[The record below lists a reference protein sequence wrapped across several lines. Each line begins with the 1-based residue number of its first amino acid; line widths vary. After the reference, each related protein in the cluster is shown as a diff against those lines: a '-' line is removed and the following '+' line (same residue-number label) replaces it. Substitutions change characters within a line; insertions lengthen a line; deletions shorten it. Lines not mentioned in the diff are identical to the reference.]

1 MTISYKTSLPNY
13 TIPFHAKP
21 NQNNQLLKQF
31 NQLHNQLN
39 HLIGASSGIVGA
51 SGNIVPSGLVL
62 PYGLVV
68 GNAILD
74 WDVDYTG
81 PGVDGYGWRRIFD
94 AEQCCLE
101 CLQVQ
106 GCSHWTTVPVGGE
119 GHGCWLKT

>member
-21 NQNNQLLKQF
+21 NQINQLLKQF
-31 NQLHNQLN
+31 NQLLKQFNQLLNQLN
-39 HLIGASSGIVGA
+39 HLIGASSGIIGA

-81 PGVDGYGWRRIFD
+81 SGWMDMNI
-94 AEQCCLE
+94 
-101 CLQVQ
+101 
-106 GCSHWTTVPVGGE
+106 
-119 GHGCWLKT
+119 

>member
-1 MTISYKTSLPNY
+1 M
-13 TIPFHAKP
+13 
-21 NQNNQLLKQF
+21 
-31 NQLHNQLN
+31 
-39 HLIGASSGIVGA
+39 
-51 SGNIVPSGLVL
+51 L

-81 PGVDGYGWRRIFD
+81 PGLDGYGWRRIFD

-106 GCSHWTTVPVGGE
+106 GCSHWTTVPIGGE
-119 GHGCWLKT
+119 GHGCWLKTEQGETRMKLGAVSGSKESCSTWHL